1 MEEANLT
8 ADFVDYEREGSD
20 ENTKRTIQLSFS
32 ALYGL
37 LFICGTVG
45 NSYVILMLIRVLA
58 SIFNKK
64 TSAAQR
70 MSLSGTTPVLQLFI
84 YVLGLSIVDLL
95 VVFHLPLLVFDILE
109 GEWIFGTAL
118 CKVYWI
124 GESVNKLLSSFLLTV
139 LSWDRYMAVCS
150 PITSLRFRSSSVA
163 VSVLLLSVFVATL
176 LLYPIIVGSSVHQID
191 RRTAD
196 QVDEM
201 ELHMNGNEG
210 SIIRKCVFDTANPN
224 AFTLLTFFA
233 GYVLPAVLIFYF
245 YMRVLLRL
253 YKNTKNVRKHSD
265 SFSNNQSAARLHKV
279 TQRIVTVVLFY
290 FFCFTPHWT
299 LTLMLQ
305 LNIFVPNWPRQTLNV
320 VFFAAHFLLCFNSA
334 VNPYLFALVNKEL
347 RHQHNEALRKR
358 RKSIPLNAQRILSE
372 KPSIIRDSI
381 SDYFVVPQRRH
392 FSYHQQRHS
401 AGSTDPNAR
410 VFAVFAERCR
420 ASLPQT
426 KLTKS

>member
-8 ADFVDYEREGSD
+8 ADFVDYEQEGSD

-84 YVLGLSIVDLL
+84 YVLGLVDS
-95 VVFHLPLLVFDILE
+95 
-109 GEWIFGTAL
+109 A
-118 CKVYWI
+118 KVYWI
-124 GESVNKLLSSFLLTV
+124 GETVNKLLSSFLLTV

-201 ELHMNGNEG
+201 ELHINGNEG
-210 SIIRKCVFDTANPN
+210 SIIRN
-224 AFTLLTFFA
+224 
-233 GYVLPAVLIFYF
+233 
-245 YMRVLLRL
+245 
-253 YKNTKNVRKHSD
+253 
-265 SFSNNQSAARLHKV
+265 
-279 TQRIVTVVLFY
+279 
-290 FFCFTPHWT
+290 
-299 LTLMLQ
+299 LMLQ

-392 FSYHQQRHS
+392 FSYHQQRHF
-401 AGSTDPNAR
+401 GRLHRPERPR
-410 VFAVFAERCR
+410 VRRLRRTLSGRRCR
-420 ASLPQT
+420 KPNSPNR
-426 KLTKS
+426 